1 MSNFKKTIPTIDEL
15 VLINRVFTK
24 PRRASLITIRALVS
38 KVNAPGRSRDPE
50 LGTVYDLSVTL
61 PYIALITNQRCMEAL
76 KDALEDGLSLKTLV
90 RCDLSIPMNSQ
101 PIMQA

>member
-1 MSNFKKTIPTIDEL
+1 MSNFKKTIPTTAEL
-15 VLINRVFTK
+15 ALINRVFTK

-38 KVNAPGRSRDPE
+38 KVNAPG
-50 LGTVYDLSVTL
+50 TVYDLAVTL
-61 PYIALITNQRCMEAL
+61 PYIALITNPRCMEAL

-101 PIMQA
+101 PIVLA